1 MFKFRFAA
9 YFNFISVY
17 HLPATAARKETLYE
31 EILSKTEIWRHITFH
46 KSVNHVLS
54 KDSLENGHRP
64 KLVGK
69 TDNPHSFVEYIYI
82 YIYIYIYLY
91 IYIFIYIKYIFIY
104 VFGNERTSGKILEL
118 SLSLATYLTLSPSYT
133 WKTIFFK
140 SYLLLISYSF
150 KLPYCISCISR
161 LLLPQKALS
170 YKLTTKYWSQ
180 TLHIILYTIYWNCHI
195 T

>member
-82 YIYIYIYLY
+82 IH
-91 IYIFIYIKYIFIY
+91 
-104 VFGNERTSGKILEL
+104 R
-118 SLSLATYLTLSPSYT
+118 
-133 WKTIFFK
+133 
-140 SYLLLISYSF
+140 
-150 KLPYCISCISR
+150 
-161 LLLPQKALS
+161 
-170 YKLTTKYWSQ
+170 
-180 TLHIILYTIYWNCHI
+180 HD
-195 T
+195 